1 MSHST
6 DSDIHRVQLGV
17 LKKAIEKLDFYREN
31 SLITFDIVHE
41 GDIVTCEIKR
51 YGKLYSYK
59 LEFGKTK
66 FSLDINSLCD
76 ILNTLNLSSLQ
87 NINYF
92 QPGIRDPNLKSR
104 NMSEDCYTIMR

>member
-6 DSDIHRVQLGV
+6 DSDPHRIQLGV

-31 SLITFDIVHE
+31 SLITFDIEHV

-51 YGKLYSYK
+51 YGKFYSYK
-59 LEFGKTK
+59 LEFGRTK
-66 FSLDINSLCD
+66 FSLDLNSLCD
-76 ILNTLNLSSLQ
+76 ILDTLNLTSLQ

-92 QPGIRDPNLKSR
+92 QPGIRDPDLKTR
-104 NMSEDCYTIMR
+104 HPPKDYCYGVR